1 MDEFDDAIKLT
12 EEASLARSLPA
23 TLRLS
28 STLADDDWS
37 DWLRLELIGYFE
49 ENPSM
54 TERVDV
60 PSYRAVPG
68 TWQDDDG
75 RPLVIADSK
84 MLFFNKVHLRFGV
97 AELETFV
104 GSGPTTTSI
113 RLPEQAGI
121 VSSVLGVDVST
132 FSFERESVQQVLT
145 KIRKKAL
152 EQLRRRKPALSA
164 ADVHVRFQKQDDTFL
179 HRPSLWGM
187 GVEPRALW
195 KKLRRRALGR

>member
-60 PSYRAVPG
+60 PSYRTVPG

-75 RPLVIADSK
+75 RTLVVADSK
-84 MLFFNKVHLRFGV
+84 MLFFNKVRLRFGV

-104 GSGPTTTSI
+104 SSGPITTSI

-152 EQLRRRKPALSA
+152 EQLRRRKPAGI
-164 ADVHVRFQKQDDTFL
+164 HVRFQKQDDTFL

-187 GVEPRALW
+187 GVEPKALW